1 MKLSRRAVTSAF
13 TSTVTAA
20 IAVIGLSGTAAAQ
33 TRAWTMSVSPSTNL
47 AAEQTVTVTAGG
59 LDANRQILLLECPTE
74 DGSCYVIGYPTADAN
89 GVISTTATV
98 YRHMSFDDRAYD
110 CKTLS
115 GGCSVVGS
123 DFSTGGELV
132 KVQLTFR

>member
-1 MKLSRRAVTSAF
+1 MKSSSCAVA
-13 TSTVTAA
+13 AA
-20 IAVIGLSGTAAAQ
+20 IAVVVLGGSSATAAAQ
-33 TRAWTMSVSPSTNL
+33 TRAWTMSVSPSADL
-47 AAEQTVTVTAGG
+47 AAEQTVTVSASG
-59 LDANRQILLLECPTE
+59 LDANRQILLLECPTA
-74 DGSCYVIGYPTADAN
+74 DGSCYIIGYPTADAN
-89 GVISTTATV
+89 GTISTTATV

>member
-1 MKLSRRAVTSAF
+1 MKFSRYAVTSA
-13 TSTVTAA
+13 
-20 IAVIGLSGTAAAQ
+20 IAVAGLGGLSGTATAQ
-33 TRAWTMSVSPSTNL
+33 TQAWTMSVSPSTNL
-47 AAEQTVTVTAGG
+47 AAEQTVSINASG
-59 LDANRQILLLECPTE
+59 LDADRQILLLECPTE

-132 KVQLTFR
+132 KVQLTFQ

>member
-1 MKLSRRAVTSAF
+1 MKLSRHAITIAVTTA
-13 TSTVTAA
+13 VTAA
-20 IAVIGLSGTAAAQ
+20 IALVGLSGTAAAQ
-33 TRAWTMSVSPSTNL
+33 TQAWTMSVSPSTNL
-47 AAEQTVTVTAGG
+47 AAEQIVSVNASG

-74 DGSCYVIGYPTADAN
+74 DGSCYIIGYPTADAN

-132 KVQLTFR
+132 KVQLTFQ

>member
-1 MKLSRRAVTSAF
+1 MMKFSRYVVTSA
-13 TSTVTAA
+13 
-20 IAVIGLSGTAAAQ
+20 IAVAGLGGLSGTATAQ
-33 TRAWTMSVSPSTNL
+33 TQAWTMSVSPSTNL
-47 AAEQTVTVTAGG
+47 AAEQTVSVNASG
-59 LDANRQILLLECPTE
+59 LDADRQILLLECPTE
-74 DGSCYVIGYPTADAN
+74 DGSCYIIGYPTADAN

-132 KVQLTFR
+132 KVQLTFQ

>member
-1 MKLSRRAVTSAF
+1 MKFSRYAVTSA
-13 TSTVTAA
+13 
-20 IAVIGLSGTAAAQ
+20 IAVAGLGGLSGTATAQ
-33 TRAWTMSVSPSTNL
+33 TQAWTMSVSPSTNL
-47 AAEQTVTVTAGG
+47 AAEQTVSINASG
-59 LDANRQILLLECPTE
+59 LDADRQILLLECPTE

-123 DFSTGGELV
+123 DFSTGGEVV
-132 KVQLTFR
+132 KVQLTFQ

>member
-1 MKLSRRAVTSAF
+1 MKFSRYVVTSA
-13 TSTVTAA
+13 
-20 IAVIGLSGTAAAQ
+20 IAVAGLAGVSGTAAAQ
-33 TRAWTMSVSPSTNL
+33 TQAWTMSVSPSTNL
-47 AAEQTVTVTAGG
+47 AAEQTVSVNAKG
-59 LDANRQILLLECPTE
+59 LDADRQILLLECPTE

>member
-1 MKLSRRAVTSAF
+1 MKFSRYVVTSA
-13 TSTVTAA
+13 
-20 IAVIGLSGTAAAQ
+20 IAVAGLGGLSGTATAQ
-33 TRAWTMSVSPSTNL
+33 TQAWTMSVSPSTNL
-47 AAEQTVTVTAGG
+47 AAEQTVSVNASG
-59 LDANRQILLLECPTE
+59 LDADRQILLLECPTE

-132 KVQLTFR
+132 KVQLTFQ

>member
-1 MKLSRRAVTSAF
+1 MKLPRRAITTAVTTA
-13 TSTVTAA
+13 VTAA
-20 IAVIGLSGTAAAQ
+20 IALVGLSGTAAAQ
-33 TRAWTMSVSPSTNL
+33 TQAWTMSVSPSTNL
-47 AAEQTVTVTAGG
+47 AAEQIVSVNASG

-74 DGSCYVIGYPTADAN
+74 DGSCYIIGYPTADAN

-132 KVQLTFR
+132 KVQLTFQ